1 MVQNVYEFT
10 VVDCFILDSLW
21 KPLTEITYITMTAL
35 VVASYSVVV
44 SQVGMKLAANKSRL
58 EQIAV
63 YVNVRLQIS

>member
-1 MVQNVYEFT
+1 
-10 VVDCFILDSLW
+10 
-21 KPLTEITYITMTAL
+21 MTAL

-58 EQIAV
+58 EQIAD